1 MISSF
6 SFETFL
12 KTTDP
17 YTPYSKVMTK
27 EVVFSILFHLT
38 AYFMAYFGLVKLF
51 KLPYK
56 PKAMIIFLLVV
67 MTLGFYGRLFRVKSM
82 FETYKKMG
90 MEAKEAR
97 EKASDMLRTGYFTW
111 YFLS

>member
-1 MISSF
+1 MFSSC
-6 SFETFL
+6 FETFL

-17 YTPYSKVMTK
+17 YTPYSNVMTK
-27 EVVFSILFHLT
+27 EVMFSILFHLI
-38 AYFMAYFGLVKLF
+38 AYFLAYYGLVKLF

-56 PKAMIIFLLVV
+56 PKAMVIFLLVV

-82 FETYKKMG
+82 FETYQKMG
-90 MEAKEAR
+90 METKEAR
-97 EKASDMLRTGYFTW
+97 EKASSMLRTGYFTW

>member
-1 MISSF
+1 MFSSC
-6 SFETFL
+6 FETFL

-27 EVVFSILFHLT
+27 EVMFSILFHLA
-38 AYFMAYFGLVKLF
+38 AYFLAYFGLVKLF

-56 PKAMIIFLLVV
+56 PKAMVIFLLVV

-82 FETYKKMG
+82 FETYQKMG
-90 MEAKEAR
+90 MDIINNNIFK
-97 EKASDMLRTGYFTW
+97 
-111 YFLS
+111 